1 MAAPGIQE
9 RMISLGGSLAP
20 IPERLLLAHAR
31 GEVLFIAGAGI
42 SRPANLPDFRELVLQ
57 VYSELDAAAYAVMS
71 NIPRVACN
79 QWGVNLAG
87 LTDQQAAEVKRYI
100 SGDYDV
106 VLGMLE
112 RRMDAHDAAKSRLL
126 LK

>member
-57 VYSELDAAAYAVMS
+57 VYSELDAAAHAVMS
-71 NIPRVACN
+71 NIPRDACN

-87 LTDQQAAEVKRYI
+87 LAEA
-100 SGDYDV
+100 
-106 VLGMLE
+106 
-112 RRMDAHDAAKSRLL
+112 RRMVAYAQENGWLPTRVRNDNSDGEADAISLIALD
-126 LK
+126 